1 MAREID
7 FCDQRFNHF
16 YLGERHYLQKYF
28 VFPSSSTSLINHFT
42 FHVSSIFALGQW
54 CATIT
59 HSTETGIYCSK
70 YGEFLSHCKRLMRWY
85 KTCWFCHAQI
95 PQTETNRGVKSLC
108 FLWNCITPISAKYG
122 RIKNLTKVF
131 FFFFFLIFES
141 FNMHW
146 NLPVLRLQFEFWQ
159 MYTTTTAAMI

>member
-122 RIKNLTKVF
+122 RIKNITKV